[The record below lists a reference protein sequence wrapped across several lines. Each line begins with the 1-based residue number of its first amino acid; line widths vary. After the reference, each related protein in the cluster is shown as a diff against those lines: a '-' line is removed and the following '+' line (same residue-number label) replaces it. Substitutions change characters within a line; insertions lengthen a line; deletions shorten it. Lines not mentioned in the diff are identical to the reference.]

1 MRIGVTGGSGGIG
14 RYVCDELMQEG
25 HAVVSLDLAE
35 PDFAVEFCQVDL
47 NSLQATCSAVEG
59 FGQIIHLAAR
69 LSSGSGHKP
78 EEVIGGNTV
87 SAYNVF
93 EAARMQGIPRVVYG
107 CSETSAGYGI
117 QIAKLTPRYLPIDE
131 DHEMWPHVAYSISKY
146 FGERIGANYAKA
158 FGLEVISLRFT
169 MVWLSRIQKHVN
181 NIVEHARQGADMDFL
196 EAKDRLGAHVAVRDV
211 GRACAAAVRFKFD
224 PSTEMP
230 FEAFFVSARDTFF
243 SIPTLEAMESWY
255 DPCPPE
261 KDPDYFG
268 ANPYASVYD
277 IRKAQRMLG
286 WQPQLEWRNFEE
298 WEM

>member
-117 QIAKLTPRYLPIDE
+117 QIAKLTPR
-131 DHEMWPHVAYSISKY
+131 S
-146 FGERIGANYAKA
+146 
-158 FGLEVISLRFT
+158 
-169 MVWLSRIQKHVN
+169 
-181 NIVEHARQGADMDFL
+181 
-196 EAKDRLGAHVAVRDV
+196 
-211 GRACAAAVRFKFD
+211 
-224 PSTEMP
+224 
-230 FEAFFVSARDTFF
+230 VS
-243 SIPTLEAMESWY
+243 
-255 DPCPPE
+255 
-261 KDPDYFG
+261 
-268 ANPYASVYD
+268 
-277 IRKAQRMLG
+277 
-286 WQPQLEWRNFEE
+286 EE
-298 WEM
+298 WCSGVGVEWS